1 MENKNKRT
9 YLLLMMAGN
18 GTRFG
23 SSIPKQFIDING
35 EPIFIYLLKQLESID
50 CIDEITL
57 ITNPKYLEQTTN
69 WVASFNMKKVNNII
83 AGGQGRSRD
92 ILTGLKTIKETAKDD
107 DIVLIYDATHPIVD
121 FEGCNKVTELLHTWE
136 AATLAEFH
144 YDTVYSIN
152 KDGTIRSVVPR
163 EELVTGA
170 SPEGFRF
177 KTIYDIFDNATIEEL
192 NSMTSAGAIAIK
204 NNLKMATVQ
213 AKVVNLKITYSADY
227 DNFCKIAH
235 IDRTKEK
242 SKVKEKE

>member
-1 MENKNKRT
+1 MSNNKKRT

-35 EPIFIYLLKQLESID
+35 EPIFIYLLKQLEIIEN
-50 CIDEITL
+50 IDEMIL
-57 ITNPKYLEQTTN
+57 ITNPNYLEQTNN
-69 WVASFNMKKVNNII
+69 WVTSFGIKRVTNII
-83 AGGQGRSRD
+83 TGGKGRSSD
-92 ILTGLKTIKETAKDD
+92 ILKGLKTIRPVAKDD

-121 FEGCNKVTELLHTWE
+121 FEGCEKVIEALHTWD

-152 KDGTIRSVVPR
+152 KDDGTIKNVVPR

-177 KTIYDIFDNATIEEL
+177 KIIYDIFDKATQDEL

-204 NNLKMATVQ
+204 NRLRMTTIQ

-227 DNFCKIAH
+227 DNFCKIAN
-235 IDRTKEK
+235 IEK
-242 SKVKEKE
+242 VNK